1 MIWKMIGMV
10 VSRRTPAIGL
20 GGSSLARDMGT
31 ARDGMEHGGGMLV
44 FASRHWYKT
53 VCTYY

>member
-31 ARDGMEHGGGMLV
+31 ARDGMEHGG
-44 FASRHWYKT
+44 RYT
-53 VCTYY
+53 CVC